1 MSKKQKK
8 SKKTRNHDEK
18 EEKEL
23 EEDTEEEK
31 EGRPEEDPIDPFGM
45 LLANVE
51 KPDLRTLGIFGEINE
66 ERAAEI
72 VIGLIMMT
80 HGEEEEKKPID
91 FYLSTYGG
99 NADDMFTLYDMMT
112 VIKNKG
118 HQLNTFGLGKV
129 MSAGVLLL
137 AAGTPGHRKIGRY
150 CRVMIHAC
158 NAGNIG
164 DIYNLQN
171 EMEAIQDLQEKYSN
185 AIVENTSMT
194 KRQLKKLLERKVNIY
209 LTADEAIEYGIADEI
224 I

>member
-8 SKKTRNHDEK
+8 NKKTRNH
-18 EEKEL
+18 EENEV

-31 EGRPEEDPIDPFGM
+31 PQEEDPLDPFGA
-45 LLANVE
+45 LLTSME
-51 KPDLRTLGIFGEINE
+51 KPDLRTIGLFGEVNE
-66 ERAAEI
+66 ERAAELI
-72 VIGLIMMT
+72 IGMIMMCEE
-80 HGEEEEKKPID
+80 GEVEEKKPLK

-99 NADDMFTLYDMMT
+99 NADDMFALYDMMNY
-112 VIKNKG
+112 VKYKG
-118 HQLNTFGLGKV
+118 YDIETIGLGKV

-137 AAGTPGHRKIGRY
+137 SSGTPGKRRIGQH

-158 NAGNIG
+158 NAGNMG

-171 EMEAIQDLQEKYSN
+171 EMEAINDLQEKYSN

-194 KRQLKKLLERKVNIY
+194 KRQLKKLLGRKVNIY